1 MSRIYDPIAGKNLTA
16 SQIQNRINSPNLG
29 VAYAEAGVTSVDE
42 VKNYNPSA
50 NSSSSSSSSSNTTN
64 NNNNNNSNNFNVNT
78 TTSSSGLQVQ
88 AEYAQYVGQKE
99 GRVVDGIAIPNWV
112 DDDYL
117 GSYVHSAKQGNPRKP
132 NSREMTEMIAGVPI
146 EQLYGTMDSSEWTKY
161 TNQSSELLYSVVG
174 SNQDTRDWNA
184 ITTAAIDPDT
194 GSFNSDRFVA
204 ATRIATSQMY
214 GGTTVQYKSGGYEV
228 DEAGNTIIGADG
240 NPVPVPPALFIVGNN
255 GTNLRV
261 INPSQPEIM
270 KQTLINFGVQNI
282 DWVGDVMNS
291 MKQYGMDQVDLERNL
306 KVFGDLQNSYTPW
319 NNFQDIWGTEGLI
332 TGITPTIDS
341 YKIIT
346 GQTLSGTA
354 TGTETTQVGTEGTQV
369 TGDQTQQQTATD
381 AVSMAANQAVT
392 TPQQLP
398 QTVSYQMPQGYQG
411 SGFMPTYM
419 NQTGMGMQTPTMTP
433 MTGTF
438 TKPAGTGMLSTQPSQ
453 TYTIGQTTTP
463 TPQAPAQQSYD
474 VRMYR
479 NNTGMTTSIT
489 FVNGKP
495 QTPIP
500 SGFYPVDQ
508 QPAAQ
513 MPYQPQV
520 PQVQAPIP
528 QPVTPYTPQFN
539 MNQGGIVPPIPT
551 PSGNKF
557 GGFKPEAL
565 QRIAQNLGYSGDMG
579 GFDQYL
585 NDNPDKKQKMD
596 NYTTR
601 ARQMAEGGMVPKQAM
616 IGGEPHRLAYVNPNE
631 EKLLKAAGGAGVPS
645 YGNIPAY
652 FTIGPGSTVGQTV
665 TDPTT
670 NTVYTWNGSS
680 WTTGDGYNVGTGMGT
695 GTNTATA
702 SNPLVNFPNVLGN
715 LNTNTTTQD
724 TFAQQTSNAA
734 NNVTTAA
741 TTPPQST
748 TVSLGQY
755 DPRVLNQQ
763 YIPQQPDLT
772 GMNLTQ
778 VQEQMAKT
786 PGLPTGATVVPTGTQ
801 LTAGQLVS
809 PYSGQVGGSL
819 ALPTA
824 LAATEQSMMPM
835 TGQAALMSPVEAAG
849 AIGATVNQTQAA
861 QLGQV
866 AAITAAQQEGTSVS
880 NVEAAQGTGILMNN
894 PVQRKI
900 ETDPVTGE
908 SELISGV
915 ANAQTAAAFN
925 EQIQAATATPTKQAT
940 VQGQLETLMAQFE
953 GGNTPAWAA
962 GSMRNAMATLSA
974 RGLGA
979 SSLAGQ
985 AVIQAAMES
994 ALPIA
999 QMDAQVTAQFEQQ
1012 NLSNRQQ
1019 RAILA
1024 AQQRAQFLGQEFDQA
1039 FQARVANAAKISD
1052 IANMNFTAEQQVALE
1067 NSRIAN
1073 TMELNNLT
1081 NRQAMVMA
1089 EASAL
1094 ANLDMSN
1101 LNNRQQ
1107 AAVQNAQN
1115 FLQADLTNLSNQ
1127 QQTELFKAQQRV
1139 QSLFTDQAALNAAQQ
1154 FNATS
1159 QNQVDQFFASLQSNT
1174 AQFNAAQAN
1183 AQAQFNAGQVNTIE
1197 RFNAEINNQRDQFNA
1212 QNRLIID
1219 QSNAQWRRE
1228 IATADTAA
1236 VNRANELN
1244 AQGLLGLSSS
1254 AYNNLWQFYAD
1265 NMEWAWTS
1273 AENER
1278 ARISQQAIA
1287 QLQADTQF
1295 DIAQFKAD
1303 AESSSGFGNL
1313 IGKIF
1318 TADLSSSI
1326 GGSILGKAFGLG

>member
-1 MSRIYDPIAGKNLTA
+1 MAWNDPK
-16 SQIQNRINSPNLG
+16 P
-29 VAYAEAGVTSVDE
+29 VTDGFGNT
-42 VKNYNPSA
+42 VKDGFGNPVMNTPGAAHPTDNDRPPQPA
-50 NSSSSSSSSSNTTN
+50 NSGTTADTQGEN
-64 NNNNNNSNNFNVNT
+64 QT
-78 TTSSSGLQVQ
+78 ATSSSGLQVQ

-117 GSYVHSAKQGNPRKP
+117 GSYVGSVKQGNPRKP

-146 EQLYGTMDSSEWTKY
+146 EQLYAMDAAGQLDYRDY
-161 TNQSSELLYSVVG
+161 TNPSSTLLYGVVG

-184 ITTAAIDPDT
+184 ITTAAVDPDT
-194 GSFNSDRFVA
+194 GSFSSERFVA

-228 DEAGNTIIGADG
+228 DEAGNTIIGSDG
-240 NPVPVPPALFIVGNN
+240 NPIPVPPALFIVGNN

-270 KQTLINFGVQNI
+270 KQTLIDFGVQNI

-306 KVFGDLQNSYTPW
+306 KVFGDLQNSYDPW

-332 TGITPTIDS
+332 TGITPAIDS

-369 TGDQTQQQTATD
+369 TGDQTQKQTGTDTD

-419 NQTGMGMQTPTMTP
+419 NQTGMGMTPPTMTP

-438 TKPAGTGMLSTQPSQ
+438 TKPAGIGMLSTQPSQ

-463 TPQAPAQQSYD
+463 TPQAPAQQSYE

-479 NNTGMTTSIT
+479 NNAGMTTSIT
-489 FVNGKP
+489 FVNGQP

-500 SGFYPVDQ
+500 SGFYAVDQ
-508 QPAAQ
+508 QPAGQ
-513 MPYQPQV
+513 MPFQPQV
-520 PQVQAPIP
+520 PQVQAPTP

-539 MNQGGIVPPIPT
+539 MNQGGIVPPVPT

-601 ARQMAEGGMVPKQAM
+601 ARQMADGGMVPKQAM

-670 NTVYTWNGSS
+670 GTVYTWNGNS
-680 WTTGDGYNVGTGMGT
+680 WTTGSGYDVGTGMGS
-695 GTNTATA
+695 ATSSTT
-702 SNPLVNFPNVLGN
+702 SNPLINFPIPFGDSNS
-715 LNTNTTTQD
+715 NTTTQD
-724 TFAQQTSNAA
+724 TFAQQTSNTA
-734 NNVTTAA
+734 TTA
-741 TTPPQST
+741 TTAQPQST
-748 TVSLGQY
+748 SVSLGQY

-763 YIPQQPDLT
+763 YIPQQPDYT
-772 GMNLTQ
+772 GQDITQ
-778 VQEQMAKT
+778 VQAALAKT

-809 PYSGQVGGSL
+809 PYSGQVAGSL

-824 LAATEQSMMPM
+824 LAATEQAMMPM

-849 AIGATVNQTQAA
+849 AIGATVDQTQAA

-866 AAITAAQQEGTSVS
+866 AAITAAQQESTSVA
-880 NVEAAQGTGILMNN
+880 NVEAAQGTGILMDN
-894 PVQRKI
+894 PVQRQI
-900 ETDPVTGE
+900 QDG
-908 SELISGV
+908 ELISGV

-925 EQIQAATATPTKQAT
+925 EEIQAATATPTKQAT

-953 GGNTPAWAA
+953 GGETPAWAA

-985 AVIQAAMES
+985 AVIQAAMEA

-999 QMDAQVTAQFEQQ
+999 QMDAQTQSQFEQQ

-1039 FQARVANAAKISD
+1039 FQARVANAAKVSD
-1052 IANMNFTAEQQVALE
+1052 VANMNFTAEQQVALE

-1073 TMELNNLT
+1073 TMNLT
-1081 NRQAMVMA
+1081 NLSNSQAMVMA
-1089 EASAL
+1089 EAAAL
-1094 ANLDMSN
+1094 ANMDMAN

-1174 AQFNAAQAN
+1174 AQFNASQAN
-1183 AQAQFNAGQVNTIE
+1183 AQAQFNAGQVNVIE

-1236 VNRANELN
+1236 VNRANEIN
-1244 AQGLLGLSSS
+1244 AQSLLGYSQQ
-1254 AYNNLWQFYAD
+1254 AYNNLWNYYAD

-1278 ARISQQAIA
+1278 QRYMNLAITKMQGDTSMA
-1287 QLQADTQF
+1287 LAD
-1295 DIAQFKAD
+1295 AKAD
-1303 AESSSGFGNL
+1303 YESSAGFGTL
-1313 IGKIF
+1313 IGKIL
-1318 TADLSSSI
+1318 TTDLSDTLA
-1326 GGSILGKAFGLG
+1326 GSIFGGLF

>member
-1 MSRIYDPIAGKNLTA
+1 MAERIYDPISGKNLTEF
-16 SQIQNRINSPNLG
+16 QINNRINSSNLG
-29 VAYAEAGVTSVDE
+29 GDYAEAGITSVSDL
-42 VKNYNPSA
+42 KNYN
-50 NSSSSSSSSSNTTN
+50 SNVEADTTN
-64 NNNNNNSNNFNVNT
+64 TST
-78 TTSSSGLQVQ
+78 TDDSTATQSSGNQLQLDERF
-88 AEYAQYVGQKE
+88 ADKVGQRE
-99 GRVVDGIAIPNWV
+99 GRVVDGIAIPKWV
-112 DDDYL
+112 DDDSL
-117 GSYVHSAKQGNPRKP
+117 GSYVASVKAGNPRKP
-132 NSREMTEMIAGVPI
+132 NSRELTELIAGVPV
-146 EQLYGTMDSSEWTKY
+146 EQLYATMDVSEWSKY
-161 TNQSSELLYSVVG
+161 THKSANLLYGVVG
-174 SNQDTRDWNA
+174 SNGDTRNWEA
-184 ITTAAIDPDT
+184 IMA
-194 GSFNSDRFVA
+194 SDNPVVA
-204 ATRIATSQMY
+204 AQIATSQMY
-214 GGTTVQYKSGGYEV
+214 GGTTVKYQSGGYET
-228 DEAGNTIIGADG
+228 DQAGNTVIDSNG
-240 NPVPVPPALFIVGNN
+240 NPVKLPPTTYIVGGN
-255 GTNLRV
+255 GTILRSFT
-261 INPSQPEIM
+261 INNVESMTQ
-270 KQTLINFGVQNI
+270 QLTNFGVQTV
-282 DWVGDVMNS
+282 DWVGDVMNAMQQS
-291 MKQYGMDQVDLERNL
+291 GNFTETQMQANL
-306 KVFGDLQNSYTPW
+306 KALGDLQNAYNPW
-319 NNFQDIWGTEGLI
+319 ADYQDIWGMEGLI
-332 TGITPTIDS
+332 TGVAPMIDNFQ
-341 YKIIT
+341 IVT
-346 GQTLSGTA
+346 GKTLSGTA
-354 TGTETTQVGTEGTQV
+354 TGTKTTQVGTEDTQV
-369 TGDQTQQQTATD
+369 TDDQTQQQTSTDD
-381 AVSMAANQAVT
+381 AVSQAANQAIQ
-392 TPQQLP
+392 TPQDLP
-398 QTVSYQMPQGYQG
+398 QTVSYQMPTGYQG

-419 NQTGMGMQTPTMTP
+419 DPMGGGMQMTP

-438 TKPAGTGMLSTQPSQ
+438 TKPAGTGMINYGGGQSYFMGQPTTQ
-453 TYTIGQTTTP
+453 TP
-463 TPQAPAQQSYD
+463 TTIQPTQYE

-479 NNTGMTTSIT
+479 NNAGMTTSIT

-500 SGFYPVDQ
+500 SGFYPVDA
-508 QPAAQ
+508 QPAGQ
-513 MPYQPQV
+513 TPFQPQV
-520 PQVQAPIP
+520 NAPQAPVVQGAQQPQTPQVNAPQAPTV
-528 QPVTPYTPQFN
+528 QPVTGYTPQFN

-601 ARQMAEGGMVPKQAM
+601 ARQMADGGMVPKETTIAGQ
-616 IGGEPHRLAYVNPNE
+616 PHRLAYVNPQE

-652 FTIGPGSTVGQTV
+652 FTIGPGSTVGQTT

-670 NTVYTWNGSS
+670 GTVYTWNGSS
-680 WTTGDGYNVGTGMGT
+680 WTTGDGYDVGTGMGSAT
-695 GTNTATA
+695 SSTTTNPLDSITQQASNTAA
-702 SNPLVNFPNVLGN
+702 S
-715 LNTNTTTQD
+715 
-724 TFAQQTSNAA
+724 AS
-734 NNVTTAA
+734 A
-741 TTPPQST
+741 TTPPPQST

-809 PYSGQVGGSL
+809 PYSGQVAGSL

-824 LAATEQSMMPM
+824 LAATEQAMMPM

-849 AIGATVNQTQAA
+849 AIGATVDQTQAA

-866 AAITAAQQEGTSVS
+866 AAITAAQQEGTSVA
-880 NVEAAQGTGILMNN
+880 NVEAAQGTGILMDN
-894 PVQRKI
+894 PVQRQI
-900 ETDPVTGE
+900 QDG
-908 SELISGV
+908 ELISGV

-925 EQIQAATATPTKQAT
+925 EEIQAATATPTKQAT

-1039 FQARVANAAKISD
+1039 FQSRVANAAKVSD
-1052 IANMNFTAEQQVALE
+1052 VANMNFTAEQQVALE

-1236 VNRANELN
+1236 VNRANEIN
-1244 AQGLLGLSSS
+1244 AQALLGLSSS

-1278 ARISQQAIA
+1278 KRVNDLAVV
-1287 QLQADTQF
+1287 QLQADAQF
-1295 DIAQFKAD
+1295 DAMKYKSD
-1303 AESSSGFGNL
+1303 AESSAGFGNL

-1318 TADLSSSI
+1318 TSNLTDTI
-1326 GGSILGKAFGLG
+1326 GGSILGKLF

>member
-1 MSRIYDPIAGKNLTA
+1 MAEDNNIPAWVDPDYG
-16 SQIQNRINSPNLG
+16 
-29 VAYAEAGVTSVDE
+29 
-42 VKNYNPSA
+42 YNPAS
-50 NSSSSSSSSSNTTN
+50 
-64 NNNNNNSNNFNVNT
+64 
-78 TTSSSGLQVQ
+78 
-88 AEYAQYVGQKE
+88 
-99 GRVVDGIAIPNWV
+99 
-112 DDDYL
+112 
-117 GSYVHSAKQGNPRKP
+117 PRKP
-132 NSREMTEMIAGVPI
+132 NMREMMEMIAGKSVEEI
-146 EQLYGTMDSSEWTKY
+146 YASGEDYSDITRLASDLLYGS
-161 TNQSSELLYSVVG
+161 VG
-174 SNQDTRDWNA
+174 SNEDTRDFTK
-184 ITTAAIDPDT
+184 ITEVATDPATGQIDADK
-194 GSFNSDRFVA
+194 FVA
-204 ATRIATSQMY
+204 ATQIATSQMY
-214 GGTTVQYKSGGYEV
+214 GGTTVKYQSGGYET
-228 DEAGNTIIGADG
+228 DEAGNTVIDDAG
-240 NPVPVPPALFIVGNN
+240 NPVELPPSLYIVGGN
-255 GTNLRV
+255 GTILRGLSG
-261 INPSQPEIM
+261 NAEQM
-270 KQTLINFGVQNI
+270 TKQLTTFGVQTTDWTGDAMNAMQQSGI
-282 DWVGDVMNS
+282 DQDKLQTYLNT
-291 MKQYGMDQVDLERNL
+291 
-306 KVFGDLQNSYTPW
+306 FGELTNTYTPW
-319 NNFQDIWGTEGLI
+319 DNYQDIWAEEGLVSGVAPMINNFQIV
-332 TGITPTIDS
+332 S
-341 YKIIT
+341 
-346 GQTLSGTA
+346 GQTLSGTS
-354 TGTETTQVGTEGTQV
+354 TGTQTTQTGTSATQV
-369 TGDQTQQQTATD
+369 TGDQTQQQTGTDTD

-419 NQTGMGMQTPTMTP
+419 DQTGMGMQTLTMSPTT
-433 MTGTF
+433 
-438 TKPAGTGMLSTQPSQ
+438 GTGMMNYQPTQ
-453 TYTIGQTTTP
+453 TYTMGQP
-463 TPQAPAQQSYD
+463 MIQAPQVTQPQQAE

-479 NNTGMTTSIT
+479 NNAGMTTSIT
-489 FVNGKP
+489 FVNGQP

-508 QPAAQ
+508 QPAGQ

-520 PQVQAPIP
+520 PQVQAPTP

-601 ARQMAEGGMVPKQAM
+601 ARQMAEGGMVKKYAN
-616 IGGEPHRLAYVNPNE
+616 GG
-631 EKLLKAAGGAGVPS
+631 
-645 YGNIPAY
+645 
-652 FTIGPGSTVGQTV
+652 
-665 TDPTT
+665 D
-670 NTVYTWNGSS
+670 
-680 WTTGDGYNVGTGMGT
+680 
-695 GTNTATA
+695 
-702 SNPLVNFPNVLGN
+702 
-715 LNTNTTTQD
+715 TTTVDIQ
-724 TFAQQTSNAA
+724 
-734 NNVTTAA
+734 
-741 TTPPQST
+741 
-748 TVSLGQY
+748 QY

-772 GMNLTQ
+772 GLDLPQ
-778 VQEQMAKT
+778 VQAQLAKT

-809 PYSGQVGGSL
+809 PYSGQVAGSL

-824 LAATEQSMMPM
+824 LAATQQAMMPM

-849 AIGATVNQTQAA
+849 AVGATVDQTQAA
-861 QLGQV
+861 QLQQIAG
-866 AAITAAQQEGTSVS
+866 ITAAQQQGTSVA
-880 NVEAAQGTGILMNN
+880 NVEAAQGTGILMDN
-894 PVQRKI
+894 PVQRQI
-900 ETDPVTGE
+900 QNG
-908 SELISGV
+908 ELISGA

-925 EQIQAATATPTKQAT
+925 EEIQAATATPTKQAT

-953 GGNTPAWAA
+953 GGETPAWAA

-1024 AQQRAQFLGQEFDQA
+1024 AQQRATFMGMEFDQA
-1039 FQARVANAAKISD
+1039 FQARVANAAKVSD
-1052 IANMNFTAEQQVALE
+1052 VANMNFTAEQQVALE

-1073 TMELNNLT
+1073 TMNLNNLA
-1081 NRQAMVMA
+1081 NSQAVVMA
-1089 EASAL
+1089 EAAAL
-1094 ANLDMSN
+1094 ANMDMAN
-1101 LNNRQQ
+1101 LSNRQQ

-1115 FLQADLTNLSNQ
+1115 FLQADLSNLSNQ

-1174 AQFNAAQAN
+1174 AQFNAAQSN
-1183 AQAQFNAGQVNTIE
+1183 AQAQFNAGQVNVIE

-1236 VNRANELN
+1236 VNRANEIN
-1244 AQGLLGLSSS
+1244 AQALLGYSQS
-1254 AYNNLWQFYAD
+1254 AYNNLWQYYAD

-1273 AENER
+1273 AENEK
-1278 ARISQQAIA
+1278 ARIMNLAIA
-1287 QLQADTQF
+1287 QMNADSQADL
-1295 DIAQFKAD
+1295 AKAKAD
-1303 AESSSGFGNL
+1303 YESSAGIGSLVGKVL
-1313 IGKIF
+1313 TSDLTDTLAGKI
-1318 TADLSSSI
+1318 L
-1326 GGSILGKAFGLG
+1326 GGIF

>member
-1 MSRIYDPIAGKNLTA
+1 MATTVIPTGATLATGTVLNSA
-16 SQIQNRINSPNLG
+16 SNPVVFTEDENGNIVGQNQNP
-29 VAYAEAGVTSVDE
+29 VTS
-42 VKNYNPSA
+42 NF
-50 NSSSSSSSSSNTTN
+50 SSSNDSGSS
-64 NNNNNNSNNFNVNT
+64 NNNSNNSNNSGVNT
-78 TTSSSGLQVQ
+78 TTATTNTTTNSGLQVQ
-88 AEYAQYVGQKE
+88 DEYAQFVGQKE

-112 DDDYL
+112 DEDYL
-117 GSYVHSAKQGNPRKP
+117 GSYVGSVKQGNPRKP
-132 NSREMTEMIAGVPI
+132 NSREMTEMIAGVPV
-146 EQLYGTMDSSEWTKY
+146 EQLYAMDAAGLLDYRDYTGPSGT
-161 TNQSSELLYSVVG
+161 LLYGVVG

-184 ITTAAIDPDT
+184 ITAAATDPDT
-194 GSFNSDRFVA
+194 GSFSSERFVA

-228 DEAGNTIIGADG
+228 DEAGNTIIGSDG

-261 INPSQPEIM
+261 INPSQPKIM
-270 KQTLINFGVQNI
+270 KQTLIDFGVQNI

-306 KVFGDLQNSYTPW
+306 KVFGDLQNTYAPW

-332 TGITPTIDS
+332 TGITPAIDS

-346 GQTLSGTA
+346 GQTISKTG
-354 TGTETTQVGTEGTQV
+354 TGTETTQVGTEATQV
-369 TGDQTQQQTATD
+369 TGDQTQQQTTSTD
-381 AVSMAANQAVT
+381 AIAQAANQAIQ
-392 TPQQLP
+392 TPQDLP

-419 NQTGMGMQTPTMTP
+419 NQTGMGTTSPAMTP

-438 TKPAGTGMLSTQPSQ
+438 TKPAGTGMLGTQPSQ

-479 NNTGMTTSIT
+479 NNAGMTTSIT
-489 FVNGKP
+489 FVNGQP

-508 QPAAQ
+508 QPAGQ
-513 MPYQPQV
+513 MPFQPQV
-520 PQVQAPIP
+520 PQVQAPTP

-601 ARQMAEGGMVPKQAM
+601 ARQMAEGGMVKKYNE
-616 IGGEPHRLAYVNPNE
+616 GG
-631 EKLLKAAGGAGVPS
+631 
-645 YGNIPAY
+645 
-652 FTIGPGSTVGQTV
+652 
-665 TDPTT
+665 
-670 NTVYTWNGSS
+670 
-680 WTTGDGYNVGTGMGT
+680 
-695 GTNTATA
+695 
-702 SNPLVNFPNVLGN
+702 
-715 LNTNTTTQD
+715 D
-724 TFAQQTSNAA
+724 T
-734 NNVTTAA
+734 
-741 TTPPQST
+741 T
-748 TVSLGQY
+748 TVSLQQY

-763 YIPQQPDLT
+763 YIPQQPDYT
-772 GMNLTQ
+772 GQDITQ
-778 VQEQMAKT
+778 VQAALAKT

-809 PYSGQVGGSL
+809 PYSGQVAGSL

-824 LAATEQSMMPM
+824 LAATEQAMMPT
-835 TGQAALMSPVEAAG
+835 TGQATLMSPIEAAG
-849 AIGATVNQTQAA
+849 AIGATVDQTQAA

-866 AAITAAQQEGTSVS
+866 AAITAAQQEGTSVA
-880 NVEAAQGTGILMNN
+880 NVEAAQGTGILMDN
-894 PVQRKI
+894 PVQRQI
-900 ETDPVTGE
+900 QDG
-908 SELISGV
+908 ELISGV
-915 ANAQTAAAFN
+915 ANAETAAKFN
-925 EQIQAATATPTKQAT
+925 EEIQAATATPTKQAT
-940 VQGQLETLMAQFE
+940 VQGQLEGLMAQFE

-962 GSMRNAMATLSA
+962 GSMRSAMATLSA

-985 AVIQAAMES
+985 AVIQAAMEA

-1039 FQARVANAAKISD
+1039 FQARVANAAKVSD
-1052 IANMNFTAEQQVALE
+1052 VANMNFTAEQQVALE

-1073 TMELNNLT
+1073 TMNLT
-1081 NRQAMVMA
+1081 NLSNSQAMVMA

-1094 ANLDMSN
+1094 ANMDMAN

-1183 AQAQFNAGQVNTIE
+1183 AQAQFNAGQVNVIE

-1236 VNRANELN
+1236 VNRANEIN
-1244 AQGLLGLSSS
+1244 AQALLGYSQQ
-1254 AYNNLWQFYAD
+1254 AYNNLWNYYAD

-1278 ARISQQAIA
+1278 QRYMNLAITKMQGDTSMA
-1287 QLQADTQF
+1287 LAD
-1295 DIAQFKAD
+1295 AKAD
-1303 AESSSGFGNL
+1303 YESSAGFGQL
-1313 IGKIF
+1313 IGKIL
-1318 TADLSSSI
+1318 TTDLSDTLA
-1326 GGSILGKAFGLG
+1326 GSIFGGLF

>member
-1 MSRIYDPIAGKNLTA
+1 MAGTA
-16 SQIQNRINSPNLG
+16 YIVQTSDGVSQINYSDGSVQTGTEEQLRATLAANLPNYEIK
-29 VAYAEAGVTSVDE
+29 VVN
-42 VKNYNPSA
+42 KNYSSEDNISKHQA
-50 NSSSSSSSSSNTTN
+50 KYDEIGDHAAKQTAKYTNSSGSLI
-64 NNNNNNSNNFNVNT
+64 
-78 TTSSSGLQVQ
+78 LQD
-88 AEYAQYVGQKE
+88 EYSQFVGQRE
-99 GRVVDGIAIPNWV
+99 GRVVDGIAIPKWV

-117 GSYVHSAKQGNPRKP
+117 SSYVSSAKQGNPRKP
-132 NSREMTEMIAGVPI
+132 NSREMTELIAGIPV

-161 TNQSSELLYSVVG
+161 TGLSSDLLYGVVG
-174 SNQDTRDWNA
+174 SNQDTRNWEA
-184 ITTAAIDPDT
+184 IMASDNPVIAAQ
-194 GSFNSDRFVA
+194 V
-204 ATRIATSQMY
+204 ATSQMY
-214 GGTTVQYKSGGYEV
+214 GGTTVKYQSGGYQT
-228 DEAGNTIIGADG
+228 DEAGNTVLDGNG
-240 NPVPVPPALFIVGNN
+240 NPVELPPSAYIVGGN
-255 GTNLRV
+255 GTILTSFS
-261 INPSQPEIM
+261 INNVENMTRQLT
-270 KQTLINFGVQNI
+270 KFGVQTV
-282 DWVGDVMNS
+282 DWVGDVMNAMQQS
-291 MKQYGMDQVDLERNL
+291 GNFTEAQMQSNL
-306 KVFGDLQNSYTPW
+306 KALGDLQNSYNPW
-319 NNFQDIWGTEGLI
+319 ANYQDIWGMEGLI
-332 TGITPTIDS
+332 TGVAPMIDNFQ
-341 YKIIT
+341 IIS
-346 GQTLSGTA
+346 GKTLSGTGA
-354 TGTETTQVGTEGTQV
+354 GTQTAQ
-369 TGDQTQQQTATD
+369 TGGTDSALASVASNQTQQQQTGTDD
-381 AVSMAANQAVT
+381 AVSQAANQAIQ
-392 TPQQLP
+392 TPQDLP

-419 NQTGMGMQTPTMTP
+419 DQTGMGMQTPTMTP

-438 TKPAGTGMLSTQPSQ
+438 TKPAGTSMLSTQPSQ
-453 TYTIGQTTTP
+453 TYTIGQTSTP
-463 TPQAPAQQSYD
+463 TPQAPAQQSYE

-479 NNTGMTTSIT
+479 NNSGMTTSIT

-500 SGFYPVDQ
+500 SGFYPADQ
-508 QPAAQ
+508 QPAGQ
-513 MPYQPQV
+513 MPFQPQV
-520 PQVQAPIP
+520 PQVQAPTP
-528 QPVTPYTPQFN
+528 QSVTPYTPQFN
-539 MNQGGIVPPIPT
+539 MNQGGIVPPVPT

-557 GGFKPEAL
+557 GGFKPEAM

-601 ARQMAEGGMVPKQAM
+601 ARQMADGGMVKKYNE
-616 IGGEPHRLAYVNPNE
+616 GGDA
-631 EKLLKAAGGAGVPS
+631 
-645 YGNIPAY
+645 
-652 FTIGPGSTVGQTV
+652 
-665 TDPTT
+665 
-670 NTVYTWNGSS
+670 
-680 WTTGDGYNVGTGMGT
+680 
-695 GTNTATA
+695 
-702 SNPLVNFPNVLGN
+702 
-715 LNTNTTTQD
+715 
-724 TFAQQTSNAA
+724 
-734 NNVTTAA
+734 
-741 TTPPQST
+741 T
-748 TVSLGQY
+748 TVSLQQY

-763 YIPQQPDLT
+763 YIPQQPDYT
-772 GMNLTQ
+772 GQDITQ
-778 VQEQMAKT
+778 VQAALAKT

-809 PYSGQVGGSL
+809 PYSGQVAGSL

-824 LAATEQSMMPM
+824 LAATEQAMMPM

-849 AIGATVNQTQAA
+849 AIGATVDQTQAA

-866 AAITAAQQEGTSVS
+866 AAITAAQQEGTSVA
-880 NVEAAQGTGILMNN
+880 NVEAAQGTGILMDN
-894 PVQRKI
+894 PVQRQI
-900 ETDPVTGE
+900 QDG
-908 SELISGV
+908 ELISGV

-925 EQIQAATATPTKQAT
+925 EEIQAATATPTKQAT

-953 GGNTPAWAA
+953 GGETPAWAA

-985 AVIQAAMES
+985 AVIQAAMEA

-999 QMDAQVTAQFEQQ
+999 QMDAQTQSQFEQQ

-1039 FQARVANAAKISD
+1039 FQARVANAAKVSD
-1052 IANMNFTAEQQVALE
+1052 VANMNFTAEQQVALE

-1073 TMELNNLT
+1073 TMNLT
-1081 NRQAMVMA
+1081 NLSNSQAMVMA

-1174 AQFNAAQAN
+1174 AQFNASQAN
-1183 AQAQFNAGQVNTIE
+1183 AQAQFNAGQVNVIE

-1236 VNRANELN
+1236 VNRANEIN
-1244 AQGLLGLSSS
+1244 AQSLLGYSQQ
-1254 AYNNLWQFYAD
+1254 AYNNLWNYYAD

-1278 ARISQQAIA
+1278 QRYMNLAITKMQGDTSMA
-1287 QLQADTQF
+1287 LAD
-1295 DIAQFKAD
+1295 AKAD
-1303 AESSSGFGNL
+1303 YESSAGFGNL
-1313 IGKIF
+1313 IGKIL
-1318 TADLSSSI
+1318 TTDLSDTLAD
-1326 GGSILGKAFGLG
+1326 SILGGLF